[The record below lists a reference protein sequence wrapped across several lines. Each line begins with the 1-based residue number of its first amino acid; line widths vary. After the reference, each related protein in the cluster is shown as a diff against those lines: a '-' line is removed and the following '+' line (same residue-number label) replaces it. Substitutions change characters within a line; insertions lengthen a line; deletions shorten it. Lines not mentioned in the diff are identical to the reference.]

1 MELAER
7 LINNLK
13 LLSESKQAEVL
24 DFMEYLKLKTEREE
38 QKEWSA
44 FSLASAM
51 QGMEDEEALYSFVY
65 EAKPC
70 NE

>member
-1 MELAER
+1 MDIAER
-7 LINNLK
+7 LIDNLK
-13 LLSESKQAEVL
+13 TLPESIQAEVL

-51 QGMEDEEALYSFVY
+51 QGMEDEESLYTLDDIKETFS
-65 EAKPC
+65 
-70 NE
+70 

>member
-13 LLSESKQAEVL
+13 SLSESKQAEAL

-38 QKEWSA
+38 QKEWNN
-44 FSLASAM
+44 FSLSSAM
-51 QGMEDEEALYSFVY
+51 RGMEDEEALYLLDK
-65 EAKPC
+65 EKI
-70 NE
+70 